1 MLKGEEVR
9 AAMSTDHEDA
19 TLTISEMAKICHV
32 SRQTLIY
39 YDKNNIFKPVY
50 TNKNGYRLY
59 SIYQIPFLREI
70 CALKDK
76 SLYLKDIATNLDNRN
91 IETAM
96 DLLILHQKNLDQQIL
111 ALQEKKRSIT
121 ERILFYQQAEIE
133 LSHIEQPYLKQ
144 FPKRNLLFQAWGCQ
158 EMTRKQMHIS
168 HMNLRNLAHDLDFEV
183 DYGWGALLFDAD
195 IQANDPIRH
204 AGAYVRLPDDFD
216 MTRTFS
222 DCQCVVAP
230 AGTYVCMNVY
240 AMPYDTSFLEKLYQ
254 WIRQQRYTV
263 CGDLVNECI
272 LDTTFYT
279 KERQTDFCQLQVPVL
294 LPGEDPRQKAGA
306 E

>member
-1 MLKGEEVR
+1 M
-9 AAMSTDHEDA
+9 
-19 TLTISEMAKICHV
+19 
-32 SRQTLIY
+32 
-39 YDKNNIFKPVY
+39 
-50 TNKNGYRLY
+50 
-59 SIYQIPFLREI
+59 
-70 CALKDK
+70 
-76 SLYLKDIATNLDNRN
+76 KDIATNLDNRN

-158 EMTRKQMHIS
+158 DMTRKQMHIS

-240 AMPYDTSFLEKLYQ
+240 AMPYDTSFLEKTVSVDPPTALYCM
-254 WIRQQRYTV
+254 WGFSKRMYFRYYFLYKRAA
-263 CGDLVNECI
+263 DR
-272 LDTTFYT
+272 F
-279 KERQTDFCQLQVPVL
+279 
-294 LPGEDPRQKAGA
+294 LPAPGAGSPSR
-306 E
+306 